1 MIHFKEVKVDENANK
16 TELFDRLDYLEKD
29 GTIPSPYPG
38 GDFILTET
46 QVKFLFVNTFLAKF
60 IVENPY
66 REHLDLNFDDKIFF
80 HEPVNKFYD
89 LPLIR
94 TYAWRQLMRVSHLE
108 NLFSKSAKKQE
119 SLENETIGELTKLY
133 STKQME
139 LRRTST
145 EFESIMSK
153 VMECASGN
161 YSLAFKEVVLN
172 SNTVEHAI
180 SQLLA

>member
-1 MIHFKEVKVDENANK
+1 V
-16 TELFDRLDYLEKD
+16 
-29 GTIPSPYPG
+29 
-38 GDFILTET
+38 
-46 QVKFLFVNTFLAKF
+46 QFLFVNSFLAKF
-60 IVENPY
+60 IVEKPY

-89 LPLIR
+89 LPLLR

-108 NLFSKSAKKQE
+108 NLFAKSAKKQE

-145 EFESIMSK
+145 EFEAVMSK
-153 VMECASGN
+153 VLECASGK
-161 YSLAFKEVVLN
+161 YSLAFREVVLS
-172 SNTVEHAI
+172 SNTLEHAI
-180 SQLLA
+180 SQLVV